1 MQQYMGDIFSGT
13 ITGVANF
20 GLFVILDGLYV
31 EGTVHITEL
40 GAEYFQHIESTHEL
54 RGSKTGKRYTV
65 GQTVHVQVA
74 RVDLEA
80 RRIEL
85 KLTQADIA
93 LKAGHLKIKPT
104 LSSKLLQTSEPEP
117 VKPSKRT
124 KNIVKTAIKIA
135 KKVVNLPTVPVDTA
149 IKKVNA
155 ITKASKANKTNKA
168 NKITKAKTTKT

>member
-1 MQQYMGDIFSGT
+1 MQQYMGDVFSGT
-13 ITGVANF
+13 IAGVANF
-20 GLFVILDGLYV
+20 GLFVTLDGLYV

-40 GAEYFQHIESTHEL
+40 GAEYFQHIEATHEL

-85 KLTQADIA
+85 KLTQADIT
-93 LKAGHLKIKPT
+93 LKAGHLKIKNP
-104 LSSKLLQTSEPEP
+104 LSSNVIQDSQSDQT
-117 VKPSKRT
+117 KPSKRT

-135 KKVVNLPTVPVDTA
+135 KKAVDLPTLNVGVATKK
-149 IKKVNA
+149 IKKLKN
-155 ITKASKANKTNKA
+155 
-168 NKITKAKTTKT
+168 